1 MKTSLTILMI
11 HQHYFP
17 EMTGTG
23 RRTRELAEC
32 FVRNGHNV
40 TVITSFPREFRSMPN
55 AHCESYEILNN
66 VNVYRIKTLFDIGNN
81 VFFRMLSYASFV
93 LQSLML
99 SYRKS
104 RECQIIISIAP
115 LSSGIIGA
123 LLQIMT
129 KKYHH
134 FDVPDILPDLG
145 ISAGMI
151 KNKFIIYLMYK
162 LEKWVYNHSSS
173 VSAITHGQIDNIVN
187 KGVIEEKI
195 SYIPDW
201 VDDTFFLKNSAKY
214 KQQVAKMLDYSNK
227 ILISFIGN
235 IGALQN
241 PEVFVEVM
249 KSLDAEGLD
258 DFQFLFIGDGIM
270 LPSLKERVAEA
281 GLQNITFVGRVE
293 REYIPGYMHQSDI
306 LVANYLSN
314 EYLDICIPGKL
325 FEYAVSNKP
334 IIMGSQG
341 EAKNLIERYN
351 LGIAV
356 APSNVN
362 AFKEAILAIKD
373 EKYTYNPDMEK
384 FIDDYSLPK
393 VVAKYNNIFL
403 DIN

>member
-1 MKTSLTILMI
+1 
-11 HQHYFP
+11 
-17 EMTGTG
+17 
-23 RRTRELAEC
+23 
-32 FVRNGHNV
+32 
-40 TVITSFPREFRSMPN
+40 
-55 AHCESYEILNN
+55 
-66 VNVYRIKTLFDIGNN
+66 
-81 VFFRMLSYASFV
+81 
-93 LQSLML
+93 
-99 SYRKS
+99 
-104 RECQIIISIAP
+104 
-115 LSSGIIGA
+115 
-123 LLQIMT
+123 
-129 KKYHH
+129 
-134 FDVPDILPDLG
+134 
-145 ISAGMI
+145 
-151 KNKFIIYLMYK
+151 
-162 LEKWVYNHSSS
+162 
-173 VSAITHGQIDNIVN
+173 
-187 KGVIEEKI
+187 
-195 SYIPDW
+195 
-201 VDDTFFLKNSAKY
+201 
-214 KQQVAKMLDYSNK
+214 MLDYSNK

-249 KSLDAEGLD
+249 KSLDAEGQND
-258 DFQFLFIGDGIM
+258 VQFLFIGDGIM

-293 REYIPGYMHQSDI
+293 REYIPAYMNQSDI
-306 LVANYLSN
+306 LVANYLPN

-325 FEYAVSNKP
+325 FEYAVSKKP

-373 EKYTYNPDMEK
+373 EKYKYNPDMEK

>member
-11 HQHYFP
+11 HEYYFP

-23 RRTRELAEC
+23 RRTRELAES
-32 FVRNGHNV
+32 FVKKGHKV
-40 TVITSFPREFRSMPN
+40 SVLTSFPREFRSMADIN
-55 AHCESYEILNN
+55 CKSYETLNG
-66 VNVYRIKTLFDIGNN
+66 VDVYRIKNLFEVKKV
-81 VFFRMLSYASFV
+81 VFFRMLSYLFFV
-93 LQSLML
+93 LFSIKKALKLSNDSDLIISVAPISSAIIGSLV
-99 SYRKS
+99 
-104 RECQIIISIAP
+104 QII
-115 LSSGIIGA
+115 
-123 LLQIMT
+123 
-129 KKYHH
+129 KKKHHH

-173 VSAITHGQIDNIVN
+173 ISAITHGQIDNIVN

-214 KQQVAKMLDYSNK
+214 KQQVSKMLDYSNK
-227 ILISFIGN
+227 LLIAFIGN

-249 KSLDAEGLD
+249 KSLDAEGQN

-270 LPSLKERVAEA
+270 LLSLKKRVAEA

-293 REYIPGYMHQSDI
+293 REYIPAYMNQSDI
-306 LVANYLSN
+306 LVANYLPN

-334 IIMGSQG
+334 IIMGSRG
-341 EAKNLIERYN
+341 EAKNLIEKYN

-373 EKYTYNPDMEK
+373 EKYKYNPDMEK